1 MNEELLDT
9 LREIADPAK
18 CKLPEGWKGEINQR
32 NQPVFGDY
40 ATTWAISGLH
50 VNNVMDLLG
59 RLSRAIEVEG
69 LFFFERNGAGRWFR
83 LIQRQPHNTASV
95 TSESWKNGER
105 VASEALALAK
115 CIRAACAVEVIT
127 VADTPL
133 NRDFMDVRLVEDA
146 VTEAARS
153 VGGSE

>member
-1 MNEELLDT
+1 MNEELLNL

-18 CKLPEGWKGEINQR
+18 CNLPDGWKGEINQR

-59 RLSRAIEVEG
+59 RLSRAIEKAGWGWFDRVGAEKWTF
-69 LFFFERNGAGRWFR
+69 LASDNVNGCTWEYED
-83 LIQRQPHNTASV
+83 TD
-95 TSESWKNGER
+95 

-115 CIRAACAVEVIT
+115 CIRAAVEKAVK
-127 VADTPL
+127 
-133 NRDFMDVRLVEDA
+133 
-146 VTEAARS
+146 
-153 VGGSE
+153 G